1 MSKKTRPTF
10 TPEYRLECAQL
21 VVDQGYT
28 IRQASQA
35 MSVGHSTMQRC
46 VKQLKT
52 ERQGIQ
58 PKATPL
64 TAEQRKIRDLEK
76 RIKHLEME
84 KEILK
89 KATALLMSDEFK
101 R

>member
-1 MSKKTRPTF
+1 MTKKTRPTF

-28 IRQASQA
+28 VREASQA
-35 MSVGHSTMQRC
+35 MSVGHSTMQRW
-46 VKQLKT
+46 VKQLKS
-52 ERQGIQ
+52 ERRGVSPQ
-58 PKATPL
+58 ATPM
-64 TAEQRKIRDLEK
+64 TEEQRRIRELEK
-76 RIKHLEME
+76 QVKNLELE

>member
-35 MSVGHSTMQRC
+35 MSVGHSTMQRW